1 MDGELI
7 VYVLI
12 EYDIIN
18 SVEFGWRNFLKYGFA
33 LLKEYLNILYICIL
47 MCNKVIY
54 EEMVDMLGKVDLL
67 LINCIYMNN
76 SK

>member
-18 SVEFGWRNFLKYGFA
+18 SVEFGWRNFLKYGFG
-33 LLKEYLNILYICIL
+33 LLKDYMNILYIYIL

-54 EEMVDMLGKVDLL
+54 EEMVEGYFMAHLTR
-67 LINCIYMNN
+67 
-76 SK
+76 